1 MSLID
6 DLKLIEEQAA
16 EGIAK
21 APSLDELDKIRV
33 AVTGKKGSLTGVL
46 RSMGK
51 VSPEERPLVGKHAN
65 EVSSSAENPTSGG
78 DAQ

>member
-51 VSPEERPLVGKHAN
+51 VSPEERRC
-65 EVSSSAENPTSGG
+65 
-78 DAQ
+78 DARWPGIRFKRLSRG